1 MDNTVGKVNS
11 KVNSKITW
19 KGVEVSGPLGKKE
32 IKIEGDKLEDTP
44 DESFIQGVF
53 KGIATVT
60 VGPVYY
66 LYSTSA
72 FKAFEGY
79 SKASRAALKLGGDS
93 WDAAKAGLKGA
104 TIGLLKGFA
113 HGVLDFLVIK
123 GLTTAGGALAGPVGA
138 IVAACLAGG
147 VYNLVKDTIRK

>member
-1 MDNTVGKVNS
+1 MDNKVGRVDS
-11 KVNSKITW
+11 KFTW
-19 KGVEVSGPLGKKE
+19 KGVEVSSPLGKKDV
-32 IKIEGDKLEDTP
+32 KIEGDKLENIP
-44 DESFIQGVF
+44 DESFIEGVF

-60 VGPVYY
+60 LGSVYPY
-66 LYSTSA
+66 LASA
-72 FKAFEGY
+72 FKAVDGY
-79 SKASRAALKLGGDS
+79 YKVSSAALEVGGDS

-123 GLTTAGGALAGPVGA
+123 GLAAAGGALAGPVGA
-138 IVAACLAGG
+138 IVAAGLVGG